1 MKRIA
6 SLAALALA
14 ACGPSV
20 KSLTV
25 EPPRAVLEAKGA
37 VAVFQ
42 ATPKDDKGR
51 PIADG
56 QVKPTWTSSAPLV
69 ASVDETGKVTALKS
83 GEATITA
90 AIGEVKGS
98 AKVAV
103 AIPATVTLVPGS
115 VTLAGAGQ
123 TAPLAAKVA
132 DDSGRALPSA
142 QSVTWASSDPS
153 IVKVAASPQDPASAQ
168 VTAVGA
174 GSATVS
180 ASVGSVRGQ
189 AEVNVKVPDFAKLSV
204 KPAKV
209 ALGKAGASAR
219 LAVTPLDKK
228 GKPVAGVPVA
238 WKSANERVVK
248 VGADG
253 TVTAVKKGKAK
264 VTASA
269 GGRSAAVE
277 VTVKK

>member
-25 EPPRAVLEAKGA
+25 DPPRATLEAKGA
-37 VAVFQ
+37 VATFK

-51 PIADG
+51 PIVDG
-56 QVKPTWTSSAPLV
+56 QIKLTWTSSAPLV
-69 ASVDETGKVTALKS
+69 ASVDEGGRVTALKS
-83 GEATITA
+83 GEATITTA
-90 AIGEVKGS
+90 VGDVKGS

-103 AIPATVTLVPGS
+103 AIPGS
-115 VTLAGAGQ
+115 VTVAPASVQLKGAGQ
-123 TAPLAAKVA
+123 TARLEAKVA
-132 DDSGRALPSA
+132 DDSGRPLPEA
-142 QSVTWASSDPS
+142 KGVTWASSDPS
-153 IVKVAASPQDPASAQ
+153 IVTVADGQ
-168 VTAVGA
+168 VKAVGA

-180 ASVGSVRGQ
+180 ASVGSVRGL
-189 AEVNVKVPDFAKLSV
+189 ADVTVKVPDFAKLAV
-204 KPAKV
+204 KPARL
-209 ALGKAGASAR
+209 ALAKAGASAR
-219 LAVTPLDKK
+219 LTATATDKK
-228 GKPVAGVPVA
+228 GKAVAGVPVT
-238 WKSANERVVK
+238 WKSANEGVAR

-264 VTASA
+264 VTAKA
-269 GGRSAAVE
+269 GARSAVAE

>member
-6 SLAALALA
+6 SIAILALA

-20 KSLTV
+20 KTLTV
-25 EPPRAVLEAKGA
+25 EPPRAILEAKGA
-37 VAVFQ
+37 VVVFR

-51 PIADG
+51 PIADA
-56 QVKPTWTSSAPLV
+56 QLKPAWTSSAPLV
-69 ASVDETGKVTALKS
+69 ASVDEAGKVTALKS

-98 AKVAV
+98 AKVGVSIPASV
-103 AIPATVTLVPGS
+103 AIVPAALE
-115 VTLAGAGQ
+115 LKGAGQ
-123 TAPLAAKVA
+123 TARLEAKVA
-132 DDSGRALPSA
+132 DDSGRPLPGPK
-142 QSVTWASSDPS
+142 SVTWASSDPS
-153 IVKVAASPQDPASAQ
+153 IVKVADGQ

-180 ASVGSVRGQ
+180 ASVGSIRGQ
-189 AEVNVKVPDFAKLSV
+189 AEVSVKVPDFAKLAV

-209 ALGKAGASAR
+209 ALGKAGASAK
-219 LAVTPLDKK
+219 LSATALDKK
-228 GKPVAGVPVA
+228 GKPVAGVPVS
-238 WKSANERVVK
+238 WKSANEGVARI
-248 VGADG
+248 GADG
-253 TVTAVKKGKAK
+253 TVVAVKKGKAK

-269 GGRSAAVE
+269 GGKSAAAE

>member
-6 SLAALALA
+6 SLVILALA

-20 KSLTV
+20 KSITV
-25 EPPRAVLEAKGA
+25 EPPRATLEAKGA
-37 VAVFQ
+37 VVVFK

-90 AIGEVKGS
+90 AVGDVKGA

-103 AIPATVTLVPGS
+103 AIPAS
-115 VTLAGAGQ
+115 VTLIPATVELKGTGQ
-123 TAPLAAKVA
+123 TARLEAKVA
-132 DDSGRALPSA
+132 DDSGRELPGPKSI
-142 QSVTWASSDPS
+142 TWASSDPS
-153 IVKVAASPQDPASAQ
+153 IVKVADGQ

-189 AEVNVKVPDFAKLSV
+189 AEVTVKVPDFAKLAV

-209 ALGKAGASAR
+209 ALAKAGATAR
-219 LAVTPLDKK
+219 LTVHATDKK
-228 GKPVAGVPVA
+228 GKPVAGVSVS
-238 WKSANERVVK
+238 WKSANERVAK
-248 VGADG
+248 VGVDG
-253 TVTAVKKGKAK
+253 TVTAVKKGRAK

-269 GGRSAAVE
+269 GGKSAAVE
-277 VTVKK
+277 VTVKR

>member
-37 VAVFQ
+37 VAVFK

-51 PIADG
+51 PVADG

-90 AIGEVKGS
+90 AVGDVKGS

-103 AIPATVTLVPGS
+103 AIPATVTLVPAS
-115 VTLAGAGQ
+115 VELKGAGQ
-123 TAPLAAKVA
+123 TARLEAKVA
-132 DDSGRALPSA
+132 DDSGRALPGPK
-142 QSVTWASSDPS
+142 SVTWASSDPS
-153 IVKVAASPQDPASAQ
+153 IVKVADGQ

-189 AEVNVKVPDFAKLSV
+189 AEVTVKVPDFARLVV
-204 KPAKV
+204 KPVRV

-219 LAVTPLDKK
+219 IAVTALDRK
-228 GKPVAGVPVA
+228 GKHVAGVPVA
-238 WKSANERVVK
+238 WKSANEGVVK
-248 VGADG
+248 VASDG